1 MSILQNTLKIYTMLT
16 LHQEL
21 RSFAKFGEYLY
32 DSNEKA
38 NLKTVQPLSAVQ
50 RSSCMR
56 RSIKRTYS
64 ILIAM
69 NTVAMLAALMYSI
82 FPSYMWTI
90 KKKKVWMLPVLV
102 PFTDMDGQF
111 YLNVTCQM
119 IFSSSGTLSALLLD
133 LFFALCISH
142 HGTASSLI
150 EQSISELNEILA
162 GESSAKL
169 SRTKLINILRQ
180 FQDLN
185 E

>member
-1 MSILQNTLKIYTMLT
+1 MLT

-21 RSFAKFGEYLY
+21 RSFAQFGEFLY
-32 DSNEKA
+32 DSNEKS
-38 NLKTVQPLSAVQ
+38 NLKTIEPLNALQ

-56 RSIKRTYS
+56 RSIERTYS

-69 NTVAMLAALMYSI
+69 NATVLMAALMYSI
-82 FPSYMWTI
+82 FPNYMWTI
-90 KKKKVWMLPVLV
+90 KKKKVWMLPLLV
-102 PFTDMDGQF
+102 PFTDMESHF

-119 IFSSSGTLSALLLD
+119 IFSMSGTLSALLLD

-150 EQSISELNEILA
+150 EQSISELNEDLTS
-162 GESSAKL
+162 ESCVKL
-169 SRTKLINILRQ
+169 SRAKLINILRQ